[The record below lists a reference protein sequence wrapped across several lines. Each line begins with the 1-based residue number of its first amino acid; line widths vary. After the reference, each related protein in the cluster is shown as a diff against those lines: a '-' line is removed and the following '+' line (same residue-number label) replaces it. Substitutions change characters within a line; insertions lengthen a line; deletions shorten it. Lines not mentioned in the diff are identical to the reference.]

1 MRSVLFCASLAW
13 LFCIA
18 AGAHASEKLPSGAV
32 FYPLDKVRA
41 SQHSVQFYTLPERP
55 LVHAARSKLAREQE
69 NAVTSVEQAKLLLD
83 VFAADEY
90 N

>member
-1 MRSVLFCASLAW
+1 MRLVVFSAGMACFC
-13 LFCIA
+13 FIA
-18 AGAHASEKLPSGAV
+18 AGAQATEKLPSGAV

-55 LVHAARSKLAREQE
+55 LVQAARSKLAREQE

-90 N
+90 K